1 MIKIPQHYAQIFKLI
16 YRTIVKKFPPR
27 LPKIKLPKINLH
39 RRPPKT
45 VYKVN
50 SAEIFRPSEENKAV
64 NYDVM
69 IAPGNDFELVTN
81 NIVEEP
87 EYSFIVDMSG
97 DHPSIGNNL
106 VRLIK
111 CGQSQCP
118 DSPNHRVPP
127 HLRHELSEIRHSVT
141 AFFES
146 HFGSC
151 IRASQHGAMAPEH
164 DQSSCHYCAAI

>member
-1 MIKIPQHYAQIFKLI
+1 MTQKQNVIILLI
-16 YRTIVKKFPPR
+16 RQ
-27 LPKIKLPKINLH
+27 
-39 RRPPKT
+39 
-45 VYKVN
+45 
-50 SAEIFRPSEENKAV
+50 
-64 NYDVM
+64 
-69 IAPGNDFELVTN
+69 TN
-81 NIVEEP
+81 NQKQCLQKFNVRILL
-87 EYSFIVDMSG
+87 G
-97 DHPSIGNNL
+97 L

-164 DQSSCHYCAAI
+164 DQSSCHYQAMTSPKLRLNARAVTRDLCHHRAAPGGCVARPALRILRSKAAQWQWPGPSGTFS

>member
-1 MIKIPQHYAQIFKLI
+1 MVLGVYTVDSCPQRPPRTTSAWAPTSRSASISVRPTQAMTGPACSQHSGQPQPWPLLPDEPQHQFDG
-16 YRTIVKKFPPR
+16 F
-27 LPKIKLPKINLH
+27 H
-39 RRPPKT
+39 
-45 VYKVN
+45 
-50 SAEIFRPSEENKAV
+50 
-64 NYDVM
+64 
-69 IAPGNDFELVTN
+69 FEYHSKSVLWR
-81 NIVEEP
+81 
-87 EYSFIVDMSG
+87 
-97 DHPSIGNNL
+97 L

-164 DQSSCHYCAAI
+164 E